1 MKISLLGSLNDL
13 TSNIISKS
21 LSCPVR
27 NVPDEIGLATGVA
40 CQHVDGRLN
49 DGFGGGSLTTVMS
62 SGRSMMMRL
71 LTSIRLC
78 SCIERTTKTK
88 NVIEKQV
95 IELHESFKVTSLSG
109 KNEDKNISV
118 SLSTGVACQHVD
130 CRWLW
135 GRVLNHGDVIR

>member
-62 SGRSMMMRL
+62 SGRSMML
-71 LTSIRLC
+71 VDSQLC
-78 SCIERTTKTK
+78 SCLQPSYVFTA
-88 NVIEKQV
+88 NP
-95 IELHESFKVTSLSG
+95 LSP
-109 KNEDKNISV
+109 
-118 SLSTGVACQHVD
+118 LSAAADGLSAFH
-130 CRWLW
+130 
-135 GRVLNHGDVIR
+135 